1 MDGRTKRDA
10 ACGLTA
16 PKGGGGGFD
25 PKGWGEGV

>member
-1 MDGRTKRDA
+1 MEKIQDNF
-10 ACGLTA
+10 CMTA